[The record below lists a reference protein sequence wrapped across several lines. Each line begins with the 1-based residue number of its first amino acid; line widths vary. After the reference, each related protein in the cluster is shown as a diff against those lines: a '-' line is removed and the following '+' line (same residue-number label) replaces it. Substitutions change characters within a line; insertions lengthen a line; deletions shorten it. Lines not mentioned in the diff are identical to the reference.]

1 MLFNFGKM
9 VKKHQLSQEPRAML
23 HQFYIMFRRPKEVLS
38 FVRILQIKLVTQLKQ
53 RYLRSTVLWAL
64 SPNRKR
70 RVSCYGLAQHLWTF
84 PQRDNF
90 KRDNN
95 GHVILVQCKVDLL
108 CPVARMTTRNVRA
121 ILGEDSQ
128 RKYCRKEKG
137 LSFKWWSLSSTSSLR
152 F

>member
-53 RYLRSTVLWAL
+53 RYLRSTVLGAL

-84 PQRDNF
+84 PQF

-108 CPVARMTTRNVRA
+108 CPVARMTTRNVR
-121 ILGEDSQ
+121 

-137 LSFKWWSLSSTSSLR
+137 LD
-152 F
+152 